1 MTHVMKDKV
10 SLSMTHTCDN
20 STGTDCKNDYVELS
34 AVNTQLD
41 VTGSGSSWNY
51 YVSSKRVYME
61 NRNTEMTF

>member
-1 MTHVMKDKV
+1 MSGKV
-10 SLSMTHTCDN
+10 SLSMTHDCD
-20 STGTDCKNDYVELS
+20 SSGGTDCKNDYVELS

-51 YVSSKRVYME
+51 YISSKRVFME